1 MQESGQ
7 MLMNKIPTGR
17 TRFQVEYLGAR
28 ALIKNIRIGVGRVE
42 GGGE

>member
-17 TRFQVEYLGAR
+17 TLFQVEYLGAL
-28 ALIKNIRIGVGRVE
+28 ALIKNIRIGVGE
-42 GGGE
+42 GE